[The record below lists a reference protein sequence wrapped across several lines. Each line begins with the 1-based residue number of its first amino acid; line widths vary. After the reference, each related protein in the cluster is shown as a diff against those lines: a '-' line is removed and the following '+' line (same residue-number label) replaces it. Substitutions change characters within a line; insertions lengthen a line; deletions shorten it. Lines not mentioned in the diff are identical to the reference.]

1 MRGDEIRKLLG
12 RHLRARRLELALTQ
26 AKLAKILRVK
36 QPYIA
41 SLEAGTCSISL
52 DVLGKLAETLR
63 TSPSALLS
71 TEEIFLAKSS

>member
-12 RHLRARRLELALTQ
+12 RHLRARRLELGLTQ
-26 AKLAKILRVK
+26 EKLAKSLKVK

-41 SLEAGTCSISL
+41 SLEAGTGSISL
-52 DVLGKLAETLR
+52 DVLGKFAEVLR

-71 TEEIFLAKSS
+71 TEEIFLAKTS

>member
-12 RHLRARRLELALTQ
+12 RHLRVRRLELGLTQ
-26 AKLAKILRVK
+26 AKLAKTLRVK

-41 SLEAGTCSISL
+41 ALEGGTSSISL
-52 DVLGKLAETLR
+52 DVLGKFAEVLK

-71 TEEIFLAKSS
+71 TEEIFLGKCS